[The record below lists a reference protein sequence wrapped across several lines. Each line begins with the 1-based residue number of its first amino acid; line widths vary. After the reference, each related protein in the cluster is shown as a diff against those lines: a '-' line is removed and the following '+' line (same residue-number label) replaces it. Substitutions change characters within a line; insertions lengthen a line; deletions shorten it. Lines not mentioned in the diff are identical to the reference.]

1 MDSLPDI
8 NDILLETQAVFR
20 ASFGTTVAWRDR
32 YGHVVF
38 TEAFKAN
45 FMIHLLKWAET
56 NSGGS
61 TSTELI
67 EALAK
72 LTTAVYRSA

>member
-1 MDSLPDI
+1 MDPLPNV
-8 NDILLETQAVFR
+8 NDILLETQAAFR
-20 ASFGTTVAWRDR
+20 ASLGTTVAWRDR

-38 TEAFKAN
+38 AEAFKAN
-45 FMIHLLKWAET
+45 LMLHLLKWAEA

-72 LTTAVYRSA
+72 LTTAVYRS